1 MQMNCTNEPV
11 RGTLPTLEEV
21 MQKKFSELS
30 VLEKMVLAGMTP
42 TAEQMMLPD
51 GELLEEVRAELAG
64 EKEDIRSKAAQNHS
78 VSAQAT
84 ASKEKLLQKKF
95 SDLTPEEKAL
105 LLN

>member
-42 TAEQMMLPD
+42 TAEQMTLPD
-51 GELLEEVRAELAG
+51 DELLQEVRAELAAEG
-64 EKEDIRSKAAQNHS
+64 EEIRSKAAQKNS
-78 VSAQAT
+78 VSEQDA